1 MPKQALGIV
10 KTGDLS
16 MCHLIF
22 FIPFFAL
29 PVFWVLPFNSA
40 LTMYL
45 IICGLCSII
54 YFKIFQA
61 MRIEPWN
68 GKEAMLGRTG
78 LVIEDIDP
86 EGKIQYATEIWNAIG
101 DGKKFAKG
109 EKVIIRGFGWGLRV
123 LVQEIPVKGR

>member
-1 MPKQALGIV
+1 
-10 KTGDLS
+10 

-29 PVFWVLPFNSA
+29 PVFWVLPFNTA
-40 LTMYL
+40 LTIYL
-45 IICGLCSII
+45 IICGICFFI

-61 MRIEPWN
+61 MRLKPWN

-78 LVIEDIDP
+78 LVVQDINP
-86 EGKIQYATEIWNAIG
+86 EGKIQYATEIWNAIT

-109 EKVIIRGFGWGLRV
+109 DKVIIHGFAWGLRV
-123 LVQEIPVKGR
+123 RVQETPGKRR